1 MHRGD
6 RFIDL
11 ARDALARRDLA
22 AAERALRAALCCAP
36 DRVEGHFNLG
46 VLQGRTANPGAAI
59 RCYRRALIGQPGHPA
74 AAGNLADALLSL
86 SRDDEAERV
95 CVQALDHDPLAAGL
109 LGNLALIR
117 VRRGDHRRAEQ
128 DVRRAVCVD
137 PSRGKVWQT
146 LGMLHH
152 DRADSADS
160 AYRRAW
166 FSGTR
171 EAGILVNQGEIAQRE
186 GRIPEAIVYY
196 KAALGIAPQD
206 PGIQANLAAAKVDAG
221 DFPAARAAA
230 RAVLVN
236 HPDHRL
242 ARWIDS
248 WVSLAH
254 RDFASGYRAYDD
266 PWQRPDR
273 DAHPYTTQFPLWD
286 RTPLAGPLL
295 LWCDQGLGDEILYAG
310 MIDDVLALG
319 VHVMLETDARLVPL
333 FQRSWPTI
341 EIIAR
346 GDVLP
351 TGIVAQSSVRR
362 LPMLFRRGPGDFP
375 PRRSYLVADPE
386 RVSGYRA
393 IFRRAGAGRGV
404 GAGTDQSAGADKS
417 VGLSWRSGNPRT
429 GSGKSTTLA
438 AWDDLLGLAGA
449 RFFSLQYDDGGAADP
464 RLQPN
469 PGPSVKAD
477 IDGLAAQIAALDH
490 VVSISGVTAH
500 LAGALGVPGHVLL
513 PSAPLWFWFAEGSDC
528 PWYPSLSVVRRAL
541 GEDWT
546 PVVRRAG
553 HAVRPQL
560 TI

>member
-1 MHRGD
+1 MHRRD
-6 RFIDL
+6 WFIDL

-22 AAERALRAALCCAP
+22 AAERALRAVLCCAP
-36 DRVEGHFNLG
+36 ARVQGHFNLG
-46 VLQGRTANPGAAI
+46 VLQGRTANPDAAI

-74 AAGNLADALLSL
+74 AAGNLADVLLSL

-95 CVQALDHDPLAAGL
+95 CIQALEHAPLAAGL

-117 VRRGDHRRAEQ
+117 VRRGNHRRAEQ
-128 DVRRAVCVD
+128 DARRAVCVD
-137 PSRGKVWQT
+137 PSHGKVWKT

-152 DRADSADS
+152 DWADSADD

-166 FSGTR
+166 LSGTR

-186 GRIPEAIVYY
+186 GRISEAIDYY

-206 PGIQANLAAAKVDAG
+206 PDIQANLAAAKVDEG

-236 HPDHRL
+236 HPDHRV

-254 RDFASGYRAYDD
+254 RDFASGYHAYDD
-266 PWQRPDR
+266 PWKRPAR
-273 DAHPYTTQFPLWD
+273 DAHPYATQYPLWD
-286 RTPLAGPLL
+286 GAALSGPLL
-295 LWCDQGLGDEILYAG
+295 LWCDQGLGDEILYVG

-319 VHVMLETDARLVPL
+319 VHVILEADARLAPL
-333 FQRSWPTI
+333 FQRSWPAI

-346 GDVLP
+346 GNDLP
-351 TGIVAQSSVRR
+351 IGIAAQSSVRR

-375 PRRSYLVADPE
+375 TRRSYLVADPE
-386 RVSGYRA
+386 RVAGYRA
-393 IFRRAGAGRGV
+393 IFSQAESGSGTGV
-404 GAGTDQSAGADKS
+404 GADKS

-429 GSGKSTTLA
+429 GSGKSTALA
-438 AWDDLLGLAGA
+438 AWDGLLGLAGV
-449 RFFSLQYDDGGAADP
+449 RFFSLQYDDGGETDP

-469 PGPSVKAD
+469 PDLDVKAD
-477 IDGLAAQIAALDH
+477 IDGLAAQITALDH

-528 PWYPSLSVVRRAL
+528 PWYPSLSVVRRGL

-553 HAVRPQL
+553 QAVRDQL
-560 TI
+560 IA